1 MHNLSQ
7 LFNNEHTGSKVGTT
21 FKQNQK
27 SNKGQNNKRPRS
39 HNSLRPWTKVKVK
52 LMKMRVRPSDL
63 WAKPRLK
70 TRWFETKTTQWYYLT
85 LLVGGILSYIRVHYL
100 ISLNLNIEWC
110 VVNIDS
116 LT

>member
-1 MHNLSQ
+1 
-7 LFNNEHTGSKVGTT
+7 
-21 FKQNQK
+21 
-27 SNKGQNNKRPRS
+27 
-39 HNSLRPWTKVKVK
+39 
-52 LMKMRVRPSDL
+52 MKMRVRPSDL

-85 LLVGGILSYIRVHYL
+85 LLVGGIIRVHYL

-116 LT
+116 LTWNFMRLRLKMRHPLQLWMRELHSSRVSKKIGIELGYR